1 MWRCTG
7 EYVEQSGF
15 RVLSAST
22 IPPVYADSPLALMRR
37 YAAHSTLVDDGI
49 EE

>member
-1 MWRCTG
+1 
-7 EYVEQSGF
+7 
-15 RVLSAST
+15 
-22 IPPVYADSPLALMRR
+22 MRR